1 MFNGRGGNR
10 GGSAGSQG
18 GLRGGREV
26 ASIPGTRTLLGC
38 GSGPAS
44 SWIHPIWL
52 RLGGPVQASRAESEA
67 GRMARLEAV
76 LFLAKEPLSSRK
88 LSEYAN
94 LADGTE
100 ARTLVTRLNRRLDEA
115 GRAFRV
121 EQVAGGYQMVTRPK
135 FAEWLRRL
143 SHVPGALTLSPPAME
158 TLAVVAYC
166 QPLPRAEVEAIRG
179 VSCGELLSQLLERD
193 LIRVAGRSEE
203 LGRPYLYQTTKRFLQ
218 LFGLRTLEDLPKSDT
233 WRRPRAGQPPLPEI
247 PQVSQNPAEQDQAAT
262 KNMVSNQE
270 ESTVTR
276 HMNEFEIE
284 DPASVGLIVGA
295 ASLGLRAK
303 KDEDFEEEEEDEEF
317 LDDDEDDDFEDDD
330 EDDDFDEEDDDF
342 EDEEDEEEAEEEEFF
357 EEEEE
362 EEEEAD
368 EEELDEEED
377 EWEEVEDEEVE
388 EEEEEEEDWEED
400 DDEDWDDDEEEDW
413 E

>member
-1 MFNGRGGNR
+1 
-10 GGSAGSQG
+10 
-18 GLRGGREV
+18 
-26 ASIPGTRTLLGC
+26 
-38 GSGPAS
+38 
-44 SWIHPIWL
+44 
-52 RLGGPVQASRAESEA
+52 
-67 GRMARLEAV
+67 MARLEAV

-121 EQVAGGYQMVTRPK
+121 EQVAGGYQLVTRPK

-262 KNMVSNQE
+262 KDMVSNQE

-303 KDEDFEEEEEDEEF
+303 KDDDFEEEEEDEEF
-317 LDDDEDDDFEDDD
+317 LDDDDD
-330 EDDDFDEEDDDF
+330 EDDDF
-342 EDEEDEEEAEEEEFF
+342 EDEEEEDDFEDDEEDDDFEEEEEEEGEEEEFF

-362 EEEEAD
+362 EEEDAE

-377 EWEEVEDEEVE
+377 EWEEVEDEEEVE
-388 EEEEEEEDWEED
+388 EEDDEDWD
-400 DDEDWDDDEEEDW
+400 DDEDEDWDDDEEEDW